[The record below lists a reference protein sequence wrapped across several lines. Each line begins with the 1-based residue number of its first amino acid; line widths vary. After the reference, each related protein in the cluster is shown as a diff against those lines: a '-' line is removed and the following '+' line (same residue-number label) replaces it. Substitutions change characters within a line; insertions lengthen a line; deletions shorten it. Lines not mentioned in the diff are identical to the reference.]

1 LKTYYELLEIA
12 RDAPA
17 DDVKKSFRA
26 QIAKYHPDKVQ
37 HLGKEFQAMAA
48 DRAAELTEA
57 YRILSHADLRATY
70 DATLG
75 KSAATG
81 VVVSAAPAPAP
92 SKPPAPEPPRPIVQ
106 EAMPVAPGP
115 SQFDQER
122 ARRDTFVRKATMDR
136 FRQAYAQVAGA
147 GYDEATVRGF
157 DFASVPKARLFG
169 RGKGPALLGRFV
181 SRVDASTVSTAW
193 TDAVRWSAPAGDE
206 ICVILMSTVLA
217 TAREL
222 ADAIHEQR
230 RKSARG
236 SSKVIT
242 VIPVDSSVWDAHMPT
257 DAPPVAKELLTRL
270 RSGK

>member
-1 LKTYYELLEIA
+1 MKNYYELLEIA

-17 DDVKKSFRA
+17 DEVKKSFRA
-26 QIAKYHPDKVQ
+26 QIAKYHPDKVH

-57 YRILSHADLRATY
+57 YRILSDAGRRAAY
-70 DATLG
+70 DATLTPG
-75 KSAATG
+75 APAAATAT
-81 VVVSAAPAPAP
+81 AAPATAP
-92 SKPPAPEPPRPIVQ
+92 SPPPPEPARPIV
-106 EAMPVAPGP
+106 EEPPPPSSGT
-115 SQFDQER
+115 SQFDLER

-136 FRQAYAQVAGA
+136 FRQAFAQVAGA

-157 DFASVPKARLFG
+157 DFASAPKSRLFG

-181 SRVDASTVSTAW
+181 SRVDASTVSSAW
-193 TDAVRWSAPAGDE
+193 ADAGRWNAPSGDE
-206 ICVILMSTVLA
+206 ICVILMSTALA
-217 TAREL
+217 TPREL

-230 RKSARG
+230 RKMARA

-242 VIPVDSSVWDAHMPT
+242 LIPVDSSVWDAHMPT
-257 DAPPVAKELLTRL
+257 DAPPVAKELLSRL

>member
-1 LKTYYELLEIA
+1 MKNYYELLEIA
-12 RDAPA
+12 REAPA
-17 DDVKKSFRA
+17 EEVKKSFRA
-26 QIAKYHPDKVQ
+26 QIAKYHPDKVH

-57 YRILSHADLRATY
+57 YRILSDAGRRAVY

-75 KSAATG
+75 KGAPAVAT
-81 VVVSAAPAPAP
+81 VVAPTAAP
-92 SKPPAPEPPRPIVQ
+92 SPPPPEPARPIV
-106 EAMPVAPGP
+106 EEPPPASRGP

-122 ARRDTFVRKATMDR
+122 ARRDTFVRNATMDR
-136 FRQAYAQVAGA
+136 FRQAFAQVAGP

-157 DFASVPKARLFG
+157 DFASAPKTRLFG

-181 SRVDASTVSTAW
+181 SRVDATAVSTAW
-193 TDAVRWSAPAGDE
+193 ADASRWNAPSGDE
-206 ICVILMSTVLA
+206 ICVILMSTTLA
-217 TAREL
+217 TPREL

-230 RKSARG
+230 RKPARG
-236 SSKVIT
+236 AAKVT
-242 VIPVDSSVWDAHMPT
+242 LIPVDSSVWDAHMPT

>member
-1 LKTYYELLEIA
+1 LKNYYELLEIA

-17 DDVKKSFRA
+17 DEVKKSFRA
-26 QIAKYHPDKVQ
+26 QIAKYHPDKVH
-37 HLGKEFQAMAA
+37 HLGKEFQTMAA

-70 DATLG
+70 DATL
-75 KSAATG
+75 ATTG
-81 VVVSAAPAPAP
+81 AAPAVVTAAPAAA
-92 SKPPAPEPPRPIVQ
+92 PPPTPEPPRPIV
-106 EAMPVAPGP
+106 EEPRPVATGP

-136 FRQAYAQVAGA
+136 FRQAYAQVAGS

-157 DFASVPKARLFG
+157 DFASAPKSRLFG

-181 SRVDASTVSTAW
+181 SRVDAAAVSSAW
-193 TDAVRWSAPAGDE
+193 ADAARWNAPSGDE
-206 ICVILMSTVLA
+206 ICVILMSTALA
-217 TAREL
+217 SPREL

-236 SSKVIT
+236 TKIIT
-242 VIPVDSSVWDAHMPT
+242 LIPVDSSVWEAHMPT